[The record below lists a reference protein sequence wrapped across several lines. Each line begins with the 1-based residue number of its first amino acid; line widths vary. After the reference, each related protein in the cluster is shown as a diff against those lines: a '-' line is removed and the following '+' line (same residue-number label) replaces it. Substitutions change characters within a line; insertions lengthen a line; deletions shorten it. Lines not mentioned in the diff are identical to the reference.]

1 MRRIRPFVL
10 LAALVFAVAVAPANA
25 AVTANLKKVLD
36 AYIAKQ
42 SVPPC
47 QFTTAQLND
56 ALKNVTRDLRQY
68 QPDFEDAVRTA
79 IEQRSAGSC
88 AKKSKKTESSASTPA
103 AGGGTSGSSGSS
115 NTPAAGTNTPSA
127 GGSEPAA
134 PATSTP
140 ASATPAG
147 VTPQP
152 DPAVN
157 PAPAVADDA
166 IPAAATGAP
175 IDGADDAPAP
185 LLVLALMIGLLLLLG
200 ALWAAVQ
207 WAGFNPP
214 WLQRWRHASHEAG
227 WRASAAWSEF
237 TDWVRLGR

>member
-1 MRRIRPFVL
+1 MRRIRPFLL
-10 LAALVFAVAVAPANA
+10 LAALVFAVSVAPANA

-47 QFTTAQLND
+47 QFTTSQLND

-79 IEQRSAGSC
+79 IEQRSAGAC
-88 AKKSKKTESSASTPA
+88 DKKSTQTESSTNTPA
-103 AGGGTSGSSGSS
+103 TGGGSDSNS
-115 NTPAAGTNTPSA
+115 NTPAAGATPST
-127 GGSEPAA
+127 GGSEPSTPATSAPAGAA
-134 PATSTP
+134 PAG
-140 ASATPAG
+140 A
-147 VTPQP
+147 TPQP

-185 LLVLALMIGLLLLLG
+185 LLVLALMMGLLLVLG
-200 ALWAAVQ
+200 ALWAAVH
-207 WAGFNPP
+207 WAGFDPP

>member
-1 MRRIRPFVL
+1 MRRIRPFL
-10 LAALVFAVAVAPANA
+10 LLVALVCAVAAAPAGA
-25 AVTANLKKVLD
+25 AVSQNLKKVLN
-36 AYIAKQ
+36 AYIANQ

-47 QFTTAQLND
+47 KFTTAQLND

-79 IEQRSAGSC
+79 IEQRSAGAC
-88 AKKSKKTESSASTPA
+88 DKKSKKTESSA
-103 AGGGTSGSSGSS
+103 
-115 NTPAAGTNTPSA
+115 NTPAATGGGGSGSSA
-127 GGSEPAA
+127 GSPPAA
-134 PATSTP
+134 GAAPSSPGAEQPSTPATSIP
-140 ASATPAG
+140 AAAPTGA
-147 VTPQP
+147 TPQP

-166 IPAAATGAP
+166 IPAAATGP
-175 IDGADDAPAP
+175 PLDGADDAPAP
-185 LLVLALMIGLLLLLG
+185 LLVLALMVGLLLALG

-207 WAGFNPP
+207 WAGFNPR